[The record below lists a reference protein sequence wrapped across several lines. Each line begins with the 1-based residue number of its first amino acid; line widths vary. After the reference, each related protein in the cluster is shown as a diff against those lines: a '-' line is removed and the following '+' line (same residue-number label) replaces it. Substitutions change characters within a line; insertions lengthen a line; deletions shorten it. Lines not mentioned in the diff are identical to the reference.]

1 MKTQLFLMLISI
13 FTFFSCKKENSEI
26 PLPGHPQP
34 NFERPVWQNLNGYW
48 QFKADSTNVGLSEN
62 WQNKP
67 ETFNQKILVPF
78 SWASPM
84 SEIELPK
91 VNVGWYSRTFTIENT
106 KNREGK
112 NTWLVFCA
120 SDFNTTVWMNGNEV
134 GTHSG
139 GYVPFS
145 FNIEEFL
152 TEGENRLVVR
162 VEDEELQN
170 RPSGK
175 QYYGNAKGI
184 WQTVF
189 IEARPENYI
198 KNIRFTPDIDNQL
211 VTAEVNL
218 AENAA
223 SEFQFSL
230 KGKNNSLSFTGEIS
244 AGSNTATFN
253 IPVTKMKLWNL
264 EKPFLYEVIAAL
276 TGENNTDEVS
286 TYFGMRK
293 ISAVEIPG
301 KGFQYVALNN
311 EPIYLKLALD
321 QSYHPEG
328 FYTFPS
334 DQFMMEEIQRAK
346 DLGLNGLRIHIKAEI
361 PENCTG
367 LINLD
372 C

>member
-1 MKTQLFLMLISI
+1 MKRYFILLFILIPA
-13 FTFFSCKKENSEI
+13 FFSCKKNNTAI
-26 PLPGHPQP
+26 PLSEHPLP
-34 NFERPVWQNLNGYW
+34 NFERTEWQNLNGYW
-48 QFKADSTNVGLSEN
+48 EFKADSNNVGLTEN
-62 WQNKP
+62 WQAKP

-84 SEIELPK
+84 SEIKMPN
-91 VNVGWYSRTFTIENT
+91 VNVGWYSKTFKTEKP
-106 KNREGK
+106 KNRQGK

-120 SDFNTTVWMNGNEV
+120 SDFNTTVWLNGKEV
-134 GTHSG
+134 GQHSG
-139 GYVPFS
+139 GYVPFC

-152 TEGENRLVVR
+152 SEGENQLVVR

-198 KNIRFTPDIDNQL
+198 RNIRFTPDIDNQL
-211 VTAEVNL
+211 VTAEINL

-223 SEFQFSL
+223 SVFQFSL
-230 KGKNNSLSFTGEIS
+230 KGKNNSLNFTGEIG
-244 AGSNTATFN
+244 AGNKTASFT
-253 IPVTKMKLWNL
+253 IPVTDMKLWNL
-264 EKPFLYEVIAAL
+264 ENPFLYEVTVL
-276 TGENNTDEVS
+276 VTDGNLTDEVS

-301 KGFQYVALNN
+301 KNFRYVALNN
-311 EPIYLKLALD
+311 EPVYLKLTLD
-321 QSYHPEG
+321 QSYHPDG

-361 PENCTG
+361 PRK
-367 LINLD
+367 LYWAD
-372 C
+372 